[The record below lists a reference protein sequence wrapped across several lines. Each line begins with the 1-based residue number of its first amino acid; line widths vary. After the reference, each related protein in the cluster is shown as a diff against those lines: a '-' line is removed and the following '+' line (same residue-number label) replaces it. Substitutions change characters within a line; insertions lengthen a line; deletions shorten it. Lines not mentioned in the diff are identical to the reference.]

1 MVTEAGFLR
10 CSTHQPTLNY
20 TYSRFFQ
27 WLFHQLQVFSYEI
40 VKCIQLEVQSIHR
53 TAPTHCPKPP
63 QSILGLIKQF
73 THHQVQKRAQSVA
86 AIHLQS
92 CDGRTVDPR
101 VREQVTLAQPCRR
114 KWTST
119 VSPVT
124 IGVSPVKHTSPSAAQ
139 RSHDKFEDK
148 NKNYVSFRSKLCT
161 HSRICNKMH
170 STQ

>member
-1 MVTEAGFLR
+1 MQLYALPSAWQHGIGTEPPFSKSWIRHWSTIHLR
-10 CSTHQPTLNY
+10 AC
-20 TYSRFFQ
+20 
-27 WLFHQLQVFSYEI
+27 
-40 VKCIQLEVQSIHR
+40 
-53 TAPTHCPKPP
+53 
-63 QSILGLIKQF
+63 KQF

-114 KWTST
+114 NWTST

-148 NKNYVSFRSKLCT
+148 NKNYVSFRSKFCT
-161 HSRICNKMH
+161 NSRICNKMH